1 MDTQQHWYHNFIIFS
16 LFRHFPFSNL
26 FYVPCK
32 DLLWKESIL
41 NNLFKSTPYI
51 SHTLV
56 GSFLSLP
63 FPAPQCR
70 CAVLL
75 AAGRPLSCNSF
86 FLTLT
91 KTMRV
96 IPSISHWE
104 GASWQCPHPD
114 GCCFPWFSLC
124 RAVVENWEGMGG
136 IRSWMVGWWDQVPA
150 SWMVGLVP
158 GWMEGGIRSGWLDG
172 GIGSWLVGSGP
183 GQVDGGIGSWLEGR
197 WDQVLAGWTVGLGPG
212 WTHVV
217 AATLATLRWL
227 PDNGKNCAPQEAE
240 NGCRPVDFCDF

>member
-32 DLLWKESIL
+32 DLLWKESTV

-86 FLTLT
+86 FLTLP

-104 GASWQCPHPD
+104 GASCQCPHPD

-124 RAVVENWEGMGG
+124 RVVVENWEGMGG

-150 SWMVGLVP
+150 SWMVGLDP
-158 GWMEGGIRSGWLDG
+158 GWMGGGIRSWLVGWWDWFLAG
-172 GIGSWLVGSGP
+172 GIRSWLVGWWDRILAGRKVGSGP
-183 GQVDGGIGSWLEGR
+183 SWLDSGIRSWLDSCGCSCSGHFAVTSRQWEKLGTTRGR
-197 WDQVLAGWTVGLGPG
+197 EWV
-212 WTHVV
+212 
-217 AATLATLRWL
+217 
-227 PDNGKNCAPQEAE
+227 
-240 NGCRPVDFCDF
+240 